1 MGKARD
7 KSALLCYI
15 LFPVIP
21 VFVQTFVYGFSM
33 ATVTGIVCA
42 VFMFAE
48 AFIEQAVLNKENERL
63 IKDSQIK
70 IALSQIKPHFLF
82 NTLSSI
88 YYLVGMDSDRCREAI
103 SEFSE
108 YLRGNISS
116 IYSEAPIPVEQE
128 LQYTKAYLSLEK
140 MRFPEKFKVE
150 YDIREKNFRLP
161 ALTIQPLAENAV
173 RHGIWKNGG
182 AGTLTIGTYRA
193 DKGYTVIVRDD
204 GAGFDPAGTEKAE
217 DDNEEHIGLSN
228 VRRRLEMMMGAT
240 LSVES
245 TEGKGT
251 EIRINIP

>member
-7 KSALLCYI
+7 KSGLLCYI

-88 YYLVGMDSDRCREAI
+88 YYLVGMDSDRCREA
-103 SEFSE
+103 
-108 YLRGNISS
+108 RG
-116 IYSEAPIPVEQE
+116 
-128 LQYTKAYLSLEK
+128 
-140 MRFPEKFKVE
+140 
-150 YDIREKNFRLP
+150 
-161 ALTIQPLAENAV
+161 
-173 RHGIWKNGG
+173 
-182 AGTLTIGTYRA
+182 
-193 DKGYTVIVRDD
+193 
-204 GAGFDPAGTEKAE
+204 
-217 DDNEEHIGLSN
+217 
-228 VRRRLEMMMGAT
+228 
-240 LSVES
+240 
-245 TEGKGT
+245 
-251 EIRINIP
+251 